1 MSILLKQFGKNVAL
15 RAQVDGLYLISSDP
29 IEWTHQ
35 ETWSLDSREQSA
47 GRRTAYETASLL
59 EMGLATVEGGAV
71 RIPYQNFPEIETE
84 EFRLTTAFAAPS
96 PFLLKIDRTS
106 DIGRPDFQYR
116 YQYVLGAAPV
126 PLERFGFYVRR
137 AATGEVFRLDERM
150 YSLLEAMDAFNALAP
165 EEKGPQR
172 SWMDFANIK
181 RWSREVNAALDATL
195 SKNDVIVPSSIG
207 LDLYEDHDG
216 ALSFIPT
223 CPELD
228 NDNFRTVFDRNSE
241 VEGFYSLDQ
250 PGMGKLRI
258 VLTDKQCQVLE
269 RMKRVRR
276 VTGEE
281 KQKLKDDPRPIFDGV
296 TGDVSL
302 PYGERVTGIGTYEF
316 VPVPKANL
324 EEGPMSGLFGDHS
337 FGGGSSEKEPHIEK
351 ESEEEKPAKKTLLI
365 ETHDEYV
372 RQNYLEQSELA
383 RHDATVQ
390 PFERPDSLRGGFDL
404 KRHQQEGVRWLQT
417 CTRIQ
422 DRRGVLLADDMGVGK
437 TLQILSFLAWCIE
450 SGRFPDLSRP
460 KPPFRP
466 ILIVAPL
473 ILLETETWEKEMK
486 KFFTDNG
493 EVFGNVLP
501 LYGPELQGYRRKDA
515 EAREEIVAKPIL
527 NLDRI
532 QRNQVVITNYEA
544 VRDYEFSF
552 AYCQSGKS
560 LWSIVVTDEA
570 HEYKTPNSK
579 ISHAMKALQPD
590 FRIAC
595 TGTPVEN
602 RLLDMWNLFDTVQPG
617 LLGSAKDFS
626 RTYERPGSDTYAGLK
641 SRLLYQ
647 RPNAFLLRRSKDE
660 VLELPQK
667 HEHKLACVM
676 SEVEVTKHM
685 SLVEGLSAVRA
696 SKGKLDL
703 LHKFARL
710 YQHPLL
716 LDGDGDDAS
725 VDELKAKS
733 SKLREVLSV
742 LHQIHQRG
750 EKAIVFA
757 RHKDMQRILAR
768 VLSAEFRKPVRV
780 VNGDTPRAGS
790 LRKSGVETRSGILKD
805 FRESQGFDVIVLSP
819 FVAGV
824 GLTIV
829 EANHVIHYGRWWNP
843 AVEAQ
848 ATDRAYRLGQLKEVH
863 VYLPILEDR
872 TGKVARTFD
881 QLLDEL
887 MEGKKGL
894 AQGALQRD
902 DFLRPK
908 ESEEESGLQ
917 VFSGLE
923 KSTNPAY
930 SLRDHTK

>member
-1 MSILLKQFGKNVAL
+1 
-15 RAQVDGLYLISSDP
+15 
-29 IEWTHQ
+29 
-35 ETWSLDSREQSA
+35 
-47 GRRTAYETASLL
+47 
-59 EMGLATVEGGAV
+59 
-71 RIPYQNFPEIETE
+71 
-84 EFRLTTAFAAPS
+84 
-96 PFLLKIDRTS
+96 
-106 DIGRPDFQYR
+106 
-116 YQYVLGAAPV
+116 
-126 PLERFGFYVRR
+126 
-137 AATGEVFRLDERM
+137 
-150 YSLLEAMDAFNALAP
+150 
-165 EEKGPQR
+165 
-172 SWMDFANIK
+172 
-181 RWSREVNAALDATL
+181 
-195 SKNDVIVPSSIG
+195 
-207 LDLYEDHDG
+207 
-216 ALSFIPT
+216 
-223 CPELD
+223 
-228 NDNFRTVFDRNSE
+228 
-241 VEGFYSLDQ
+241 
-250 PGMGKLRI
+250 
-258 VLTDKQCQVLE
+258 
-269 RMKRVRR
+269 
-276 VTGEE
+276 
-281 KQKLKDDPRPIFDGV
+281 
-296 TGDVSL
+296 
-302 PYGERVTGIGTYEF
+302 
-316 VPVPKANL
+316 
-324 EEGPMSGLFGDHS
+324 
-337 FGGGSSEKEPHIEK
+337 
-351 ESEEEKPAKKTLLI
+351 
-365 ETHDEYV
+365 
-372 RQNYLEQSELA
+372 
-383 RHDATVQ
+383 
-390 PFERPDSLRGGFDL
+390 
-404 KRHQQEGVRWLQT
+404 
-417 CTRIQ
+417 
-422 DRRGVLLADDMGVGK
+422 
-437 TLQILSFLAWCIE
+437 
-450 SGRFPDLSRP
+450 
-460 KPPFRP
+460 
-466 ILIVAPL
+466 
-473 ILLETETWEKEMK
+473 
-486 KFFTDNG
+486 
-493 EVFGNVLP
+493 
-501 LYGPELQGYRRKDA
+501 
-515 EAREEIVAKPIL
+515 
-527 NLDRI
+527 
-532 QRNQVVITNYEA
+532 

-552 AYCQSGKS
+552 AYCQNGKS

-626 RTYERPGSDTYAGLK
+626 RTYERTGSDTYAGLK

-667 HEHKLACVM
+667 HEHKLQCVM
-676 SEVEVTKHM
+676 SEAEVAKHM

-716 LDGDGDDAS
+716 LDGDGDNAS
-725 VDELKAKS
+725 LDELKAKS

-742 LHQIHQRG
+742 LHRIHERG

-768 VLSAEFRKPVRV
+768 VLSDEFRKPVRV

-923 KSTNPAY
+923 KSTSPGY
-930 SLRDHTK
+930 SLRDAD

>member
-1 MSILLKQFGKNVAL
+1 MSILLKQFGKDISLSAQSGGAYVMSAL
-15 RAQVDGLYLISSDP
+15 AIDWSRP
-29 IEWTHQ
+29 
-35 ETWSLDSREQSA
+35 ETWPSEALEQSA
-47 GRRTAYETASLL
+47 GRRTAFEVASLL
-59 EMGLATVEGGAV
+59 EMGLARTAENSVE
-71 RIPYQNFPEIETE
+71 IPYGNFPEIEAE
-84 EFRLTTAFAAPS
+84 EFRLTKAFATPS
-96 PFLLKIDRTS
+96 PFLLKIDRSS
-106 DIGRPDFQYR
+106 DIGRPDFRYR
-116 YQYVLGAAPV
+116 YQYVLGAIQV
-126 PLERFGFYVRR
+126 PLQRFGFYVKR

-150 YSLLEAMDAFNALAP
+150 YSLLEAMDAFNALTH

-172 SWMDFANIK
+172 SWLDFANIK
-181 RWSREVNAALDATL
+181 RWSHEVNAALDATL
-195 SKNDVIVPSSIG
+195 LKNDVVVPSSIG
-207 LDLYEDHDG
+207 LDFYEDPDG

-228 NDNFRTVFDRNSE
+228 NESFRTVFDRNRDA
-241 VEGFYSLDQ
+241 EGFYSLDQ

-258 VLTDKQCQVLE
+258 VLTEKQRQVLE

-276 VTGEE
+276 VTGED

-296 TGDVSL
+296 TGDVEL
-302 PYGERVTGIGTYEF
+302 PYGERVTGIGTFEF
-316 VPVPKANL
+316 VPLPKANI
-324 EEGPMSGLFGDHS
+324 EEGAMSALFGDHS
-337 FGGGSSEKEPHIEK
+337 SGGASTAEPHNKE
-351 ESEEEKPAKKTLLI
+351 ESEEDKPSKKTLLI
-365 ETHDEYV
+365 ETHDEFV
-372 RQNYLEQSELA
+372 RHDYLKQSELA
-383 RHDATVQ
+383 RLEATIK
-390 PFERPDSLRGGFDL
+390 PFERPDSLRNGFDL
-404 KRHQQEGVRWLQT
+404 KSHQQEGVRWLQT

-437 TLQILSFLAWCIE
+437 TLQVLSFLAWCIE
-450 SGRFPDLSRP
+450 SGRFPDLSRS

-486 KFFTDNG
+486 KFFADNG

-515 EAREEIVAKPIL
+515 GGREGIVAKPVL

-552 AYCQSGKS
+552 AYCQNGKS

-602 RLLDMWNLFDTVQPG
+602 RLLDMWNIFDTVQPG

-626 RTYERPGSDTYAGLK
+626 HTYERQGSGAHPGLK

-647 RPNAFLLRRSKDE
+647 RPNAFLLRRSKGE

-676 SEVEVTKHM
+676 SKAEIEKHL
-685 SLVEGLSAVRA
+685 SLLEGLSLPRA

-703 LHKFARL
+703 LHRFARL
-710 YQHPLL
+710 YQHPVLV
-716 LDGDGDDAS
+716 DSDGDDAA
-725 VDELKAKS
+725 VDELKAQS

-742 LHQIHQRG
+742 LHRIRQRG
-750 EKAIVFA
+750 EKTIVFA

-768 VLSAEFRKPVRV
+768 VFSAEFGKPVRV
-780 VNGDTPRAGS
+780 VNGDTPRAGT
-790 LRKSGVETRSGILKD
+790 LRKSGVETRSGILNE
-805 FRESQGFDVIVLSP
+805 FRQASGFDVLILSP

-863 VYLPILEDR
+863 VYLPILEDT
-872 TGKVARTFD
+872 TGRIARTFD

-894 AQGALQRD
+894 AEGALQRD
-902 DFLRPK
+902 EFLRPK
-908 ESEEESGLQ
+908 DSEDESGLQ

-923 KSTNPAY
+923 ASVKASTV
-930 SLRDHTK
+930 

>member
-1 MSILLKQFGKNVAL
+1 MSILLKQFGKDVILNAQSGGAYVMSAL
-15 RAQVDGLYLISSDP
+15 AIDWSRP
-29 IEWTHQ
+29 
-35 ETWSLDSREQSA
+35 ETWPREALEQSA
-47 GRRTAYETASLL
+47 GRRTAFEVASLL
-59 EMGLATVEGGAV
+59 EMGLARTAENSVA
-71 RIPYQNFPEIETE
+71 IPYSNFPEIEAE
-84 EFRLTTAFAAPS
+84 EFQLTTAFATPS
-96 PFLLKIDRTS
+96 PFLLKIDRSS
-106 DIGRPDFQYR
+106 DIGRPDFRYR
-116 YQYVLGAAPV
+116 YQYVLGAVQV
-126 PLERFGFYVRR
+126 PLQRFGFYVKR

-150 YSLLEAMDAFNALAP
+150 YSLLEAMDAFNALTP
-165 EEKGPQR
+165 EEKSPQR
-172 SWMDFANIK
+172 SWLDFANIK
-181 RWSREVNAALDATL
+181 RWSHEVNAALDATL
-195 SKNDVIVPSSIG
+195 QKNDVVVPSSIG
-207 LDLYEDHDG
+207 LDLYEDPDG

-228 NDNFRTVFDRNSE
+228 NASFRTVFERNSD

-258 VLTDKQCQVLE
+258 VLTEKQRQVLE

-276 VTGEE
+276 VTGED
-281 KQKLKDDPRPIFDGV
+281 KQKLKNDPRPVFDGV
-296 TGDVSL
+296 TGDVEL
-302 PYGERVTGIGTYEF
+302 PYGERVTGIGTFEF

-324 EEGPMSGLFGDHS
+324 EEGPMSALFGDHS
-337 FGGGSSEKEPHIEK
+337 SGGASKAEPHTK
-351 ESEEEKPAKKTLLI
+351 EDSEEDKPSKKTLLI
-365 ETHDEYV
+365 ETHDEFV
-372 RQNYLEQSELA
+372 RQNYIEQSELA
-383 RHDATVQ
+383 RLEGTIK
-390 PFERPDSLRGGFDL
+390 PFERPDALRSSFDL

-450 SGRFPDLSRP
+450 SGRFPDLSKP

-486 KFFTDNG
+486 KFFADNG

-515 EAREEIVAKPIL
+515 GGREEIVAKPVL

-552 AYCQSGKS
+552 AYCQNGKS

-602 RLLDMWNLFDTVQPG
+602 RLLDMWNIFDTVQPG

-626 RTYERPGSDTYAGLK
+626 STYERQGSTAHAGLK

-647 RPNAFLLRRSKDE
+647 RPNAFLLRRSKSE

-676 SEVEVTKHM
+676 SEAEVEKHL
-685 SLVEGLSAVRA
+685 SLVEGLHVARA

-703 LHKFARL
+703 LHRFARL
-710 YQHPLL
+710 YQHPVLV
-716 LDGDGDDAS
+716 DGDGDGAT
-725 VDELKAKS
+725 VDELKAQS

-742 LHQIHQRG
+742 LHRIRQRR
-750 EKAIVFA
+750 EKTIVFA
-757 RHKDMQRILAR
+757 RHKDMQRLLAR
-768 VLSAEFRKPVRV
+768 VFSAEFGKPVRV

-790 LRKSGVETRSGILKD
+790 LRKSGVETRSGILSE
-805 FRESQGFDVIVLSP
+805 FRNAGGFDVLILSP

-848 ATDRAYRLGQLKEVH
+848 ATDRAYRLGQTKEVH

-872 TGKVARTFD
+872 TGRIARTFD
-881 QLLDEL
+881 QLLNEL

-894 AQGALQRD
+894 AEGALQRD
-902 DFLRPK
+902 EFLRPK
-908 ESEEESGLQ
+908 DSEDESGLQ

-923 KSTNPAY
+923 ASVKAST
-930 SLRDHTK
+930 D